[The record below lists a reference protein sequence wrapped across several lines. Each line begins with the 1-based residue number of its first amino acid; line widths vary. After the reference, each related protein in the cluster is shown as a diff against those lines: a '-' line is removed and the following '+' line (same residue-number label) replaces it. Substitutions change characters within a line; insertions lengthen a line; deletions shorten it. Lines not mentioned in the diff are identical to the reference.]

1 MKRVDVLLG
10 MRIAASL
17 KKLKDL
23 MDSIRILCIAGAR
36 PNFMKLAPLFRAFS
50 EFAEISASLVHTG
63 QHYDDQMS
71 GQFFRELG
79 LPSPLYNLEVGSG
92 SHAQQTA
99 EIMKRFEPVVL
110 REQPNAV
117 LVVGDVNSTAACAL
131 VAKKL
136 NVPVIHVEAG
146 LRSFDRSMPEEI
158 NRLVTDAI
166 ADLLLVTEESGIG
179 NLQREGVAANKIVF
193 VGNLMIDS
201 LYFQLERSRASRIAH
216 ELGMADRRFG
226 LITLHRP
233 SNVDDSS
240 QLQQIV
246 SALEEISRL
255 DDLPLIF
262 PVHPRTRGRLGAARN
277 DRITL
282 LEPLGYTDF
291 VALMSRAAVVFTDSG
306 GVQEETTA
314 LGIPCLTLR
323 NNTERPI
330 TVEQGTN
337 RLAGASYDTIL
348 DAWKDL
354 KRNPP
359 AGKVPPLWDGKA
371 AFRCIEAILNAFGSG
386 KQTKLDE
393 VALNTAARKP

>member
-1 MKRVDVLLG
+1 MLHG
-10 MRIAASL
+10 IQIAASL

-23 MDSIRILCIAGAR
+23 MDRIRILCIGGAR

-50 EFAEISASLVHTG
+50 QVSEISASLVHTG
-63 QHYDDQMS
+63 QHYDDRMS

-179 NLQREGVAANKIVF
+179 NLQREGVTSEKIVF

-201 LYFQLERSRASRIAH
+201 LYFQMERSRSSRIAD
-216 ELGMADRRFG
+216 ELGMAQRRFG

-233 SNVDDSS
+233 SNVDDST
-240 QLQQIV
+240 QLQQV
-246 SALEEISRL
+246 FRALEEISQL

-262 PVHPRTRGRLGAARN
+262 PVHPRTRAKLGDNRN
-277 DRITL
+277 AGIKL

-330 TVEQGTN
+330 TIQQGTN
-337 RLAGASYDTIL
+337 RLAGTSYESIL
-348 DAWKDL
+348 TAWKDL
-354 KRNPP
+354 QHNPP
-359 AGKVPPLWDGKA
+359 SGRIPPLWDGKA
-371 AFRCIEAILNAFGSG
+371 ASRCIDAILNIFPSE
-386 KQTKLDE
+386 KQTTPSE
-393 VALNTAARKP
+393 GALNTAARTP